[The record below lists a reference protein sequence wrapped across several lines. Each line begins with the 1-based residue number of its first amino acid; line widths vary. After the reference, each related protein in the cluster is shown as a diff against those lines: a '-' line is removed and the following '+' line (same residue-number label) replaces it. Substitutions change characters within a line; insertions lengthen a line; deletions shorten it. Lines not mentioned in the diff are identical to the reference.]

1 MKWYFFIALFI
12 LINFKIRSQSYDVG
26 TKVIY
31 LGSSAAV
38 RHLDK
43 NITNS
48 QTNDYYKTPII
59 AIGFDYCFS
68 RIRDVSNSRLGIGP
82 YFSTWSAK
90 RIYTDDKNNQWEKS
104 WSDFAFGAR
113 FTHHLTYFIR
123 EKLDVCSGVIIG
135 ARYRHYHFIEKEQA
149 GLPVNYRDKQW
160 LPMAGITA
168 TIKYYF
174 YKDMGLFAE
183 GALGYKT
190 DSFLFGL
197 CYKIN

>member
-1 MKWYFFIALFI
+1 MKWCLLIVFSIFNFISSA
-12 LINFKIRSQSYDVG
+12 QSYDLG

-31 LGSSAAV
+31 LGSSAAI
-38 RHLDK
+38 RHLDR

-48 QTNDYYKTPII
+48 QTTDYYKTPIF
-59 AIGFDYCFS
+59 AIGLDYCFS
-68 RIRDVSNSRLGIGP
+68 RIREVSNSRLGIGP

-90 RIYTDDKNNQWEKS
+90 RIYIDEKNKQWEKS

-123 EKLDVCSGVIIG
+123 KKLDMCSGVIIG

-168 TIKYYF
+168 TVKYYF

-183 GALGYKT
+183 GTFGYKT
-190 DSFLFGL
+190 DYFLFGL
-197 CYKIN
+197 CYMIN

>member
-1 MKWYFFIALFI
+1 MKWCLAIVFSFINIISSA
-12 LINFKIRSQSYDVG
+12 QSYDLG

-31 LGSSAAV
+31 LGSSAAI
-38 RHLDK
+38 RHLDQ

-48 QTNDYYKTPII
+48 QTNDYYKTPIF
-59 AIGFDYCFS
+59 AIGLDYCFS
-68 RIRDVSNSRLGIGP
+68 RIREVSNSRLGIGP

-123 EKLDVCSGVIIG
+123 KKLDMCSGVIIG
-135 ARYRHYHFIEKEQA
+135 ARYCHYHFIEKEQA
-149 GLPVNYRDKQW
+149 GLPVNYRDEQW

-168 TIKYYF
+168 TVKYYF
-174 YKDMGLFAE
+174 YKDIGIFAE
-183 GALGYKT
+183 GVFGYKT